1 MCSKPSKLSEIIAP
15 YQHDLSSPELLE
27 KEMCRWKSKYS
38 TVPADKLPNSP
49 SDAIKECDAK
59 LYPNIRI
66 LLQIACTLPVT
77 SCKCERTASVLRR
90 LKTYMRATM
99 DMDKVI
105 DMYAQMHPTRIELQ
119 TLLICT
125 SQLENLRT
133 GLNHT
138 FNALDLVPDR
148 RPNKNPKLGG
158 YLGCSACWGTFLFYD
173 RLRHVAVA
181 KLDQDPTRLAEI
193 ADVLLSIYQCERR
206 TFRYMAHVMLAAQ
219 QSHRMKQV
227 ITEMDSSTAYV
238 VVDFRQKFLAKGF
251 REGGDSYYGKKDDAN
266 DVQEDEDLP
275 EGEQDEDVPEGK
287 QDEDVPE
294 GKQDEDVPEGK
305 QDEDVPEGKQDEQ
318 DEDVPEGEQDEDV
331 PEGEQDE
338 DVPEGEQDENGG
350 DEDAQADVQDE
361 DLQEEGDEEDGTP
374 ALHFIDYIVQGEQRA
389 DGNVVLSSDSEGT
402 CVQKRKDRRRYT
414 KRSKGMS
421 KREIQHLQKWRED
434 EEALKRI
441 RAVYPQCAECLN
453 HFKSHQLLVK
463 HVCGGVVMSHDV
475 LSNAMKHADQ
485 LLSRMDFSVEGAIDR
500 ALSMFDTEV
509 MYATFESN
517 CYSGWAHTRKCMH
530 PELTSNVNSII
541 HQCWKDGESI
551 ELGKVKIS
559 IDGVFAR
566 LDEMQLQKVIRLSE
580 LPLAGKIRVVYQSI
594 GSKPEAP

>member
-1 MCSKPSKLSEIIAP
+1 MQS
-15 YQHDLSSPELLE
+15 
-27 KEMCRWKSKYS
+27 
-38 TVPADKLPNSP
+38 
-49 SDAIKECDAK
+49 
-59 LYPNIRI
+59 
-66 LLQIACTLPVT
+66 
-77 SCKCERTASVLRR
+77 
-90 LKTYMRATM
+90 
-99 DMDKVI
+99 
-105 DMYAQMHPTRIELQ
+105 
-119 TLLICT
+119 
-125 SQLENLRT
+125 
-133 GLNHT
+133 
-138 FNALDLVPDR
+138 
-148 RPNKNPKLGG
+148 
-158 YLGCSACWGTFLFYD
+158 
-173 RLRHVAVA
+173 VAVPIPLCHA
-181 KLDQDPTRLAEI
+181 CSLSTPTGTDGI
-193 ADVLLSIYQCERR
+193 NVTGVTVLL
-206 TFRYMAHVMLAAQ
+206 
-219 QSHRMKQV
+219 
-227 ITEMDSSTAYV
+227 
-238 VVDFRQKFLAKGF
+238 
-251 REGGDSYYGKKDDAN
+251 N
-266 DVQEDEDLP
+266 
-275 EGEQDEDVPEGK
+275 
-287 QDEDVPE
+287 
-294 GKQDEDVPEGK
+294 
-305 QDEDVPEGKQDEQ
+305 
-318 DEDVPEGEQDEDV
+318 
-331 PEGEQDE
+331 
-338 DVPEGEQDENGG
+338 
-350 DEDAQADVQDE
+350 
-361 DLQEEGDEEDGTP
+361 
-374 ALHFIDYIVQGEQRA
+374 
-389 DGNVVLSSDSEGT
+389 SDSEGT